1 MILREELHSGDDYRI
16 RRLAAAT
23 GFFYDNEVLI
33 AGELAEERLAR
44 GEASGYRFV
53 LAEEEGQLLGYVCFG
68 LIPCTM
74 ASYDLYWIAV
84 RPDQQ
89 GRGLGRQLLRE
100 AEERIHLD
108 GGRRVYIETSTRPK
122 FAPTR
127 AFYQACGYRQ
137 EAEFADFYDQGD
149 AKAVYCKVLW

>member
-1 MILREELHSGDDYRI
+1 MILREELKAGDDYRI

-23 GFFYDNEVLI
+23 GFFYDDEVLI
-33 AGELAEERLAR
+33 AGELAEERLAK

-68 LIPCTM
+68 LIPCTR

-100 AEERIHLD
+100 AEERIRLD
-108 GGRRVYIETSTRPK
+108 GGRRVYIETSMRLK

-127 AFYQACGYRQ
+127 AFYQSCGYRQ
-137 EAEFADFYDQGD
+137 EAVFADFYDRGD
-149 AKAVYCKVLW
+149 DKAVYCKVLA

>member
-1 MILREELHSGDDYRI
+1 MILREELLPGDDYRI

-23 GFFYDNEVLI
+23 GFFYDDEVLI
-33 AGELAEERLAR
+33 AGELAEERLAK

-68 LIPCTM
+68 LIPCTR

-89 GRGLGRQLLRE
+89 GRGLGRHLLRE
-100 AEERIHLD
+100 AEERIRLD
-108 GGRRVYIETSTRPK
+108 GGRRVYIETSMRLK

-127 AFYQACGYRQ
+127 AFYQSCGYRQ
-137 EAEFADFYDQGD
+137 EAVFADFYDRGD
-149 AKAVYCKVLW
+149 DKAVYCKVLA

>member
-1 MILREELHSGDDYRI
+1 MILREELLPGDEHRI

-23 GFFYDNEVLI
+23 GFFYDDEVLI
-33 AGELAEERLAR
+33 AGELAEERLAK

-68 LIPCTM
+68 PIPCTR
-74 ASYDLYWIAV
+74 ASHDLYWIAV

-100 AEERIHLD
+100 AEERIRLD
-108 GGRRVYIETSTRPK
+108 GGRRVYIETSMRLK

-127 AFYQACGYRQ
+127 AFYQACGYRR
-137 EAEFADFYDQGD
+137 EAVFADFYDRGD
-149 AKAVYCKVLW
+149 DKAVYCKVLA